1 MAIADTITTLTAR
14 LALVDARLD
23 EMLDCPR
30 PSYNVDGQKFDWT
43 QYQEMLIKMRRDII
57 EELED
62 LEDARDGVGFEVG
75 QIVPE

>member
-43 QYQEMLIKMRRDII
+43 QYQEMLIRMRRDII

-62 LEDARDGVGFEVG
+62 LEDARDGVGFETG
-75 QIVPE
+75 QVIPE